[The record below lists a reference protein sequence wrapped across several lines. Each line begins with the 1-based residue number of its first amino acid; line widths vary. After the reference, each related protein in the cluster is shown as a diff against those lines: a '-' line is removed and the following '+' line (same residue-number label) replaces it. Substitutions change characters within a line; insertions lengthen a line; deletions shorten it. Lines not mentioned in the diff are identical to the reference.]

1 MRHHIY
7 LTSHYLEK
15 EYVETIIAVMTK
27 NRARV
32 AVAIALTFGL
42 TVSSF
47 GVSLAA
53 KVPNKTLKASTL
65 VSISYPSL
73 FKLPKSG
80 CAKIPVRYQVGKL
93 ELDESY
99 FTVVITDDEDRTVG
113 EATWYGASAEAS
125 TKAMPKSGTLQLKVC
140 RDAWFDSIE
149 EVDYAP
155 TYRGTYDIYLS
166 ATGSRSADAS
176 ASMKFSE

>member
-1 MRHHIY
+1 MR
-7 LTSHYLEK
+7 T
-15 EYVETIIAVMTK
+15 
-27 NRARV
+27 NRTRV
-32 AVAIALTFGL
+32 VIALVMTFGL
-42 TVSSF
+42 ALSSLTVAS
-47 GVSLAA
+47 AA

-80 CAKIPVRYQVGKL
+80 CAKIPVRYQIGKL

-149 EVDYAP
+149 EIDYAP
-155 TYRGTYDIYLS
+155 TYKGTYDIYLS

>member
-1 MRHHIY
+1 MLHMR
-7 LTSHYLEK
+7 TQK
-15 EYVETIIAVMTK
+15 T
-27 NRARV
+27 R
-32 AVAIALTFGL
+32 VAIALAMTLGL
-42 TVSSF
+42 TLSSVGF
-47 GVSLAA
+47 ASAA

-80 CAKIPVRYQVGKL
+80 CAKIPVRYQIGKL

-113 EATWYGASAEAS
+113 ESTWYGASAEAS

-149 EVDYAP
+149 EIEYAP
-155 TYRGTYDIYLS
+155 TYRGIHDIYLS
-166 ATGSRSADAS
+166 ATGSKSADAS

>member
-1 MRHHIY
+1 MDLMRTQKTRT
-7 LTSHYLEK
+7 L
-15 EYVETIIAVMTK
+15 IAVAMT
-27 NRARV
+27 
-32 AVAIALTFGL
+32 IGL
-42 TVSSF
+42 AVSSL
-47 GVSLAA
+47 GVASAA
-53 KVPNKTLKASTL
+53 KIPNKTLKASTL
-65 VSISYPSL
+65 VSISYPTL

-80 CAKIPVRYQVGKL
+80 CARIPVRYQVGKL

-125 TKAMPKSGTLQLKVC
+125 TKAMPKTGTLQVKIC

-149 EVDYAP
+149 EIDYAP

-166 ATGSRSADAS
+166 AVGSKSADAS
-176 ASMKFSE
+176 ARLKFSE

>member
-1 MRHHIY
+1 MHLMRTHK
-7 LTSHYLEK
+7 T
-15 EYVETIIAVMTK
+15 
-27 NRARV
+27 R
-32 AVAIALTFGL
+32 VAIALAMTFGL
-42 TVSSF
+42 ALSSL
-47 GVSLAA
+47 GIASAA
-53 KVPNKTLKASTL
+53 KIPNKTLKASTL
-65 VSISYPSL
+65 VQISYPSL

-80 CAKIPVRYQVGKL
+80 CARIPVRYQIGKL

-113 EATWYGASAEAS
+113 ESTWYGASAEAS
-125 TKAMPKSGTLQLKVC
+125 TKAMPKSGTLQIKVC

-166 ATGSRSADAS
+166 ATGSKSADAS
-176 ASMKFSE
+176 GRMKFSE

>member
-1 MRHHIY
+1 MR
-7 LTSHYLEK
+7 
-15 EYVETIIAVMTK
+15 VMRT
-27 NRARV
+27 NRTRV
-32 AVAIALTFGL
+32 VIALVMTFGL
-42 TVSSF
+42 ALSSLTVAS
-47 GVSLAA
+47 AA

-99 FTVVITDDEDRTVG
+99 FTVVIADDEDRTVG

-149 EVDYAP
+149 EIDYAP
-155 TYRGTYDIYLS
+155 TYKGTYDIYLS

>member
-1 MRHHIY
+1 MRI
-7 LTSHYLEK
+7 
-15 EYVETIIAVMTK
+15 

-42 TVSSF
+42 TVSSI

>member
-1 MRHHIY
+1 MR
-7 LTSHYLEK
+7 T
-15 EYVETIIAVMTK
+15 
-27 NRARV
+27 NRTRV
-32 AVAIALTFGL
+32 VIALFMTFGL
-42 TVSSF
+42 ALSSLTVAS
-47 GVSLAA
+47 AA

-80 CAKIPVRYQVGKL
+80 CAKIPVRYQIGKL

-149 EVDYAP
+149 EIDYAP
-155 TYRGTYDIYLS
+155 TYKGTYDIYLS

>member
-1 MRHHIY
+1 MR
-7 LTSHYLEK
+7 
-15 EYVETIIAVMTK
+15 VMRT
-27 NRARV
+27 NRTRV
-32 AVAIALTFGL
+32 VIALVMTFGL
-42 TVSSF
+42 ALSSLTVAS
-47 GVSLAA
+47 AA

-80 CAKIPVRYQVGKL
+80 CAKIPVRYQIGKL

-113 EATWYGASAEAS
+113 EATWFGASAEAS

-149 EVDYAP
+149 EIDYAP
-155 TYRGTYDIYLS
+155 TYKGTYDIYLS

>member
-1 MRHHIY
+1 MR
-7 LTSHYLEK
+7 
-15 EYVETIIAVMTK
+15 VMRT
-27 NRARV
+27 NRTRV
-32 AVAIALTFGL
+32 VIALVMTFGL
-42 TVSSF
+42 ALSSLTVAS
-47 GVSLAA
+47 AA

-80 CAKIPVRYQVGKL
+80 CAKIPVRYQIGKL

-149 EVDYAP
+149 EIDYAP

>member
-1 MRHHIY
+1 MR
-7 LTSHYLEK
+7 
-15 EYVETIIAVMTK
+15 VMRT
-27 NRARV
+27 NRTRV
-32 AVAIALTFGL
+32 VIALVMTFGL
-42 TVSSF
+42 ALSSLTVAS
-47 GVSLAA
+47 AA

-80 CAKIPVRYQVGKL
+80 CAKIPVRYQIGKL

-149 EVDYAP
+149 EIDYAP
-155 TYRGTYDIYLS
+155 TYKGTYDIYLS